1 VKKQVD
7 ERFRLKDMVT
17 RSVTATAPGKINV
30 CLRVGPL
37 RDDGYHDLATI
48 FQAVSLVEEVT
59 ASGAETFSVNFTGP
73 IDTSGLKVDE
83 SNLVIRAARAVAAAA
98 NYPGG
103 AHIEVVKRVPIAG
116 GMGGGSADAAATLVA
131 VDALWETN
139 LGMAKLTEIAATLGA
154 DVPFALHGG
163 TALGVGRGDVLS
175 PVLAKAVFHW
185 VLVLDDNGLST
196 PAVFRQL
203 DRHRNEHSID
213 IETVPIEPVVDGEL
227 LQALRSGDA
236 VALAEYLRN
245 DLQAA
250 ALQLKPELG
259 AVLEFGETHGAL
271 AGIVSGS
278 GPTIALLVADETAAH
293 ALAAEFTADG
303 RTALTVTAPASGA
316 RVR

>member
-1 VKKQVD
+1 
-7 ERFRLKDMVT
+7 MVL

-48 FQAVSLVEEVT
+48 FQAVSLVEDVAVT
-59 ASGAETFSVNFTGP
+59 ESDGFSLSFSGP
-73 IDTSGLKVDE
+73 IDTSHLTVDE
-83 SNLVIRAARAVAAAA
+83 SNLVLRAARAVATAAG
-98 NYPGG
+98 YTGG
-103 AHIEVVKRVPIAG
+103 ADIQVVKRVPIAG

-139 LGMAKLTEIAATLGA
+139 LGMSKLTEIAASLGA

-163 TALGVGRGDVLS
+163 TALGVSRGDVLT
-175 PVLAKAVFHW
+175 PVLAKAEFHW
-185 VLVLDDNGLST
+185 VLVLADTGLST
-196 PAVFRQL
+196 PEVFRQL

-213 IETVPIEPVVDGEL
+213 IETVPIDPTVEPEL
-227 LQALRSGDA
+227 LAALRSGDA
-236 VALAEYLRN
+236 TALAEYLRN

-259 AVLEFGETHGAL
+259 GVLEFGETHGAL

-278 GPTIALLVADETAAH
+278 GPTIALLAGDETSAHDLVAALTDAGKS
-293 ALAAEFTADG
+293 ALA
-303 RTALTVTAPASGA
+303 VTAPVLGA

>member
-1 VKKQVD
+1 
-7 ERFRLKDMVT
+7 MHT

-37 RDDGYHDLATI
+37 RDDGYHDVATI

-59 ASGAETFSVNFTGP
+59 ATDSDTFSVSFTGP
-73 IDTSGLKVDE
+73 IDTSGLTVDE
-83 SNLVIRAARAVAAAA
+83 SNLVLRAARAVAAAA
-98 NYPGG
+98 NYSG
-103 AHIEVVKRVPIAG
+103 AASIEVIKRVPIAG

-131 VDALWETN
+131 VDALWGTN
-139 LGMAKLTEIAATLGA
+139 LGMATLTEIAATLGA

-163 TALGVGRGDVLS
+163 TALGVGRGDILS
-175 PVLAKAVFHW
+175 PVLAKAEFHW
-185 VLVLDDNGLST
+185 VLVLNDDGLST
-196 PAVFRQL
+196 PHVFRQL

-213 IETVPIEPVVDGEL
+213 IETVPVEPTIDAEL

-236 VALAEYLRN
+236 RALAEYLRN

-278 GPTIALLVADETAAH
+278 GPTIALLVANEDDAQS
-293 ALAAEFTADG
+293 LAATFTADG
-303 RTALTVTAPASGA
+303 RTALTVTAPAPGA